1 MDDLQGMDAPIKI
14 RDKVTFQE
22 LKKVLARSCG
32 VDTSDLEGVGLLAG
46 IVIKHEN
53 GAVLRLLG
61 PTTREGG
68 EPGAQSA
75 PAAQLMHDNPNWMV
89 GYTLAEDLAWKQELA
104 MAAEEGGNSTLASD
118 MSKWGE
124 KFLNLGGLGFRN
136 FSPTNA
142 EV

>member
-75 PAAQLMHDNPNWMV
+75 PAAQLCMTIPTGWWGILLQKTWH
-89 GYTLAEDLAWKQELA
+89 G
-104 MAAEEGGNSTLASD
+104 
-118 MSKWGE
+118 SKSWQWLLKKGVIA
-124 KFLNLGGLGFRN
+124 LSQVICPSGVR
-136 FSPTNA
+136 SS
-142 EV
+142 